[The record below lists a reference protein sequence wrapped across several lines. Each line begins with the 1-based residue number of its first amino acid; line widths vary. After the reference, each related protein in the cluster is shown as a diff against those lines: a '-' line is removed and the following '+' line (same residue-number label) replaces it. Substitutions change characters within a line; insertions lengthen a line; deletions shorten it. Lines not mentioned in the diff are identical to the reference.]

1 MKQTLFVLTLITG
14 IASVAVAQ
22 ETADT
27 FPLREVVVTAT
38 RFPQVLGT
46 VPAAVTVIG
55 ADEFNRLG
63 LRNVADVLR
72 TVSGAAIVQGG
83 SYGALSSLFLRGG
96 ESDYVQVLLDGVQI
110 NSPGELFDFSALSLE
125 NVDRV
130 EVVKGPAS
138 VLYGSDAVAGVIQ
151 LFSRTDARRT
161 RAHVTALAGRGN
173 RVGAGAT
180 GSFGSLDARAEI
192 SGGDRSLSYSAG
204 LTHFDTDGI
213 LAYNNHHKLTS
224 GSVRLAAVRGGS
236 DVALSGRLT
245 RNLFHY
251 PTDGAGNLV
260 DANQFHD
267 ADAFAFGLDG
277 GHRFSG
283 KTELRA
289 QLSWSRNRDHID
301 DMPDGAADTLGF
313 YGFLS
318 DEDFRRR
325 SMDVRVN
332 QTLGRAII
340 TVGGELEAQTRNG
353 SSTSESQFGP
363 FESSADNERSNQ
375 AAYAQLVGTL
385 GTATLHGGV
394 RLDHN
399 DPFGD
404 FFTYRVGVSYEAAR
418 VLRLRGS
425 LGTGFKEPRFFEQ
438 FSEGFGARGNPRL
451 EPEQSRSAEVGADL
465 SVRHFTFGATAF
477 DQTFRD
483 LIQYTFM
490 PVTADSVNYTNVG
503 EVSAR
508 GLELEARYA
517 HGLAS
522 VRASFTMLD
531 TEVTDAG
538 DGNDPL
544 YAQGERLIRRPR
556 QTAALAAQF
565 GAAFSI
571 GAVATYVGEREDLF
585 YDESFTPRRVALP
598 SFVKIDL
605 NGKTPS
611 FSGLRGVVKVENLLD
626 EDYEEVR
633 NFPARGRI
641 IFLGLSLDR

>member
-1 MKQTLFVLTLITG
+1 MKQKLFVLALITTTAT
-14 IASVAVAQ
+14 IASAQ

-83 SYGALSSLFLRGG
+83 SYGALSSLFMRGG

-125 NVDRV
+125 NVERV

-151 LFSRTDARRT
+151 LFSRTDSRRT
-161 RAHVTALAGRGN
+161 RAHVTALAGRGD
-173 RVGAGAT
+173 RVGAGAS
-180 GSFGSLDARAEI
+180 GSFGSLDVRADV
-192 SGGDRSLSYSAG
+192 SGGDRGFSYSAG
-204 LTHFDTDGI
+204 FTHFDTDGV
-213 LAYNNHHKLTS
+213 LAYNNQHKLTS
-224 GSVRLAAVRGGS
+224 GSVRLAAARGNS

-267 ADAFAFGLDG
+267 ADAFAIGFDG
-277 GHRFSG
+277 GHRFSD

-325 SMDVRVN
+325 SIDVRLN
-332 QTLGRAII
+332 QTFGRAII
-340 TVGGELEAQTRNG
+340 TIGGEVEAQARAG
-353 SSTSESQFGP
+353 SSSSASQFGP

-375 AAYAQLVGTL
+375 AAYAQLVGTV
-385 GTATLHGGV
+385 GTATLHGGL

-438 FSEGFGARGNPRL
+438 FSEGFGAKGNRGL
-451 EPEQSRSAEVGADL
+451 APEQSRSTEIGADL
-465 SVRHFTFGATAF
+465 SVQRFTFGATAF

-483 LIQYTFM
+483 LIQYTFA

-508 GLELEARYA
+508 GLEFEARYA
-517 HGLAS
+517 HGPAS
-522 VRASFTMLD
+522 VRASLTVLD
-531 TEVTDAG
+531 TKVTNAG

-556 QTAALAAQF
+556 QTASLSAQL
-565 GAAFSI
+565 GTSYSM
-571 GAVATYVGEREDLF
+571 GAVVTYVGEREDLF
-585 YDESFTPRRVALP
+585 YDETFTPRRVALP
-598 SFVKIDL
+598 SFMKIDL
-605 NGKTPS
+605 NGRTPS
-611 FSGLRGVVKVENLLD
+611 FGGVRGVVKVENLLD
-626 EDYEEVR
+626 EDYEEIR